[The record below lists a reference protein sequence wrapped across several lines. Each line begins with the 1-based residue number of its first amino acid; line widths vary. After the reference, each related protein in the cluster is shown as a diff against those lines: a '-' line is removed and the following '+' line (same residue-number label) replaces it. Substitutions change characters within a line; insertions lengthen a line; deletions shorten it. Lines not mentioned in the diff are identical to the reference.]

1 VIEDGMIKRLLIT
14 MLFAALAHRA
24 AAKEGLLNASY
35 EEMVTALG
43 KPSGHDHGQISNT
56 PYDRYYFQTS
66 GWKTAVLFIDGKSQ
80 KLETEKIDGSAI
92 SATEQAAILE
102 RYDLADS
109 QSNSKIRGWRPL
121 TENHFIRG
129 DGRVH
134 VIKRGISVTVF
145 LDDLPRD
152 FW

>member
-1 VIEDGMIKRLLIT
+1 MIKGLLISV
-14 MLFAALAHRA
+14 LFGILVHSV

-35 EEMVTALG
+35 DEIVAALG
-43 KPSGHDHGQISNT
+43 KPSSHDHGQISNT
-56 PYDRYYFQTS
+56 QYDRYHFQTS

-80 KLETEKIDGSAI
+80 KLETEKTDGSAI
-92 SATEQAAILE
+92 NAQEQAAIFE
-102 RYDLADS
+102 RYDLADINL
-109 QSNSKIRGWRPL
+109 NSKIRGWRPL
-121 TENHFIRG
+121 AENHFIRG

>member
-1 VIEDGMIKRLLIT
+1 MIKGGLLVS
-14 MLFAALAHRA
+14 LLCGVLAHGA

-35 EEMVTALG
+35 EEIVAVLG
-43 KPSGHDHGQISNT
+43 EPSAHDHGQISNT
-56 PYDRYYFQTS
+56 NYDRYHFQTT
-66 GWKTAVLFIDGKSQ
+66 GWKTAVLFIEGKSQ
-80 KLETEKIDGSAI
+80 KLETEKIDGS
-92 SATEQAAILE
+92 SVTGEEQAAIFE
-102 RYDLADS
+102 RYDLPDTKL
-109 QSNSKIRGWRPL
+109 NSKIRGWRPL

-134 VIKRGISVTVF
+134 LIKRGLSVIVF

>member
-1 VIEDGMIKRLLIT
+1 MIKRLLI
-14 MLFAALAHRA
+14 MLLGGSALAHSVTAR
-24 AAKEGLLNASY
+24 EGLLNASY
-35 EEMVTALG
+35 EEVVAALG
-43 KPSGHDHGQISNT
+43 QPSAHDHGQISKT
-56 PYDRYYFQTS
+56 DYERYYFQTA
-66 GWKTAVLFIDGKSQ
+66 GWKTAVLFIEGKSQ
-80 KLETEKIDGSAI
+80 KLETEKMDGA
-92 SATEQAAILE
+92 AVNGEEQAAIFE
-102 RYDLADS
+102 RYDLPDTKENA
-109 QSNSKIRGWRPL
+109 KIRGWRPL